1 MATIPHVKVVLGK
14 LPDLLKSSDDDVLV
28 PRRVLTQ
35 LLDLYIC
42 CWDFDEDW
50 YFASYPDVK
59 QAVKEGRFPSGWSH
73 FRSVG
78 YFEGRLG
85 SKPYVDADW
94 YVDTYPDIAQAML
107 EGKVTSA
114 LEHFTE
120 FGYKEGRL
128 PCDPGI
134 HAKWYIPRYMP
145 GLDAEGATEQDLLDD
160 FLKRGLIQLAVPAP
174 PR

>member
-1 MATIPHVKVVLGK
+1 MATIPHVKMVLGD
-14 LPDLLKSSDDDVLV
+14 LPDVLKNAKDDVVV
-28 PRRVLTQ
+28 PRRMLAQ
-35 LLDLYIC
+35 LLDLYIG

-50 YFASYPDVK
+50 YFATYPDVK
-59 QAVKEGRFPSGWSH
+59 EAVSQGAFPSGWSH
-73 FRSVG
+73 FRTDG

-85 SKPYVDADW
+85 HKPFVDSDW
-94 YVDTYPDIAQAML
+94 YVNTYPDIAQAML

-114 LEHFTE
+114 LEHFTD

-134 HAKWYIPRYMP
+134 HPKWYVPRYMP
-145 GLDAEGATEQDLLDD
+145 GVDPDQASQEELLRH
-160 FLKRGLIQLAVPAP
+160 FLNRGQMQLAVPAP